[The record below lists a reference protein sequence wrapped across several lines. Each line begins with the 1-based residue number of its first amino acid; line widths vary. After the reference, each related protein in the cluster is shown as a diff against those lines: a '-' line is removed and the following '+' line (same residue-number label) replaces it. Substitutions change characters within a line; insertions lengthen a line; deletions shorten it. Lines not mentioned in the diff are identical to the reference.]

1 MKTIIIFLAAS
12 SLGLAAAAQADRR
25 AFTRT
30 YEYVTQAED
39 ALELEYYLT
48 QSQADMS
55 QASTRSI
62 EQQVEIEYG
71 LTNRWDISIYQVY
84 SQPSGGGLYY
94 SATKLRTRYRFS
106 ERGINPVDVLAY
118 LELIRPSLG
127 SSWKLEPKLV
137 LAKDIGK
144 VTVAVNLIPEF
155 VFTQAGGADGGS
167 TETEFEPGW
176 ALGVT
181 YEASPKW
188 KLGAETWGS
197 MEEAFDSEARTT
209 ELYAGPAVSFAPSEK
224 FWIAAT
230 AGFGLNEDAKDFSAR
245 TIIAVGL

>member
-1 MKTIIIFLAAS
+1 MKTIIIFLAA
-12 SLGLAAAAQADRR
+12 LGLSLAASAQADRR

-48 QSQADMS
+48 QQQTDIQ

-84 SQPSGGGLYY
+84 SQPSGGALSY

-118 LELIRPSLG
+118 FELIRPYAG

-137 LAKDIGK
+137 LAKDVGK
-144 VTVAVNLIPEF
+144 VTLAVNLIPEF
-155 VFTQAGGADGGS
+155 VFTQASGPDGGT

-188 KLGAETWGS
+188 KLGGETWGA
-197 MEEAFDSEARTT
+197 MEEPFDSEARTT
-209 ELYAGPAVSFAPSEK
+209 ELYAGPAVSFAP
-224 FWIAAT
+224 
-230 AGFGLNEDAKDFSAR
+230 
-245 TIIAVGL
+245 

>member
-1 MKTIIIFLAAS
+1 MKTIIIFVAGLL
-12 SLGLAAAAQADRR
+12 LGLTSAAQADRR

-48 QSQADMS
+48 QTQGDM
-55 QASTRSI
+55 QRASTRAL
-62 EQQVEIEYG
+62 EQQIEIEYG
-71 LTNRWDISIYQVY
+71 LTNRWDISIYQAY
-84 SQPSGGGLYY
+84 SQPSGGGLSY

-118 LELIRPSLG
+118 LEVIRPYAG
-127 SSWKLEPKLV
+127 SAWKLEPKLV
-137 LAKDIGK
+137 LAKDVGK
-144 VTVAVNLIPEF
+144 VTLAVNLIPEV
-155 VFTQAGGADGGS
+155 VFTQASGADGGT

-188 KLGAETWGS
+188 KLGGETWGA
-197 MEEAFDSEARTT
+197 MEAPFDSEARTT
-209 ELYAGPAVSFAPSEK
+209 ELYAGPAVSFAPSAK

-245 TIIAVGL
+245 TIIAIGL